1 MSRAVRSS
9 RRATLGLALLALL
22 PGCGYSTGFRLP
34 EGMQSVGV
42 EVFGNDSK
50 LRDVELEFQEALV
63 DSTARLVHAPIVDP
77 SEADLVLRGRI
88 VEYQRRAG
96 IRGPENVLLE
106 TGVRIVVEVQLV
118 RRFPES
124 VVRTGPEPARS
135 DAPPSAREDRIS
147 MPSAAPN
154 ERVLRPMRA
163 VQEFGY
169 RLAES
174 QGEARARART
184 LESLADRVILDL
196 FGSLAYEATP

>member
-1 MSRAVRSS
+1 VSRAVRSS

-88 VEYQRRAG
+88 VDYRRRGG
-96 IRGPENVLLE
+96 IRSADNELLE
-106 TGVRIVVEVQLV
+106 SGVTVVVEVQLV
-118 RRFPES
+118 RRFAES
-124 VVRTGPEPARS
+124 EVRPGPEPARS
-135 DAPPSAREDRIS
+135 DAPPAARDDRIS
-147 MPSAAPN
+147 IPPTAPN

-163 VQEFGY
+163 IQEFGY

-174 QGEARARART
+174 YGEARARERT
-184 LESLADRVILDL
+184 LANLADRIVLDL
-196 FGSLAYEATP
+196 FGTLAYEAGP